1 MFRLYVVYPN
11 EENCRVTMLNI
22 SPVGKIIAADTVAQE
37 LSKLECTRKFSV
49 KNPAKTNKIKAMIDN
64 QEPFIFDGHFF
75 RKIIKDGQLS
85 ELEKDFSHILGTSK
99 MIKSFNDHF
108 SQQKTDFLSEAI

>member
-11 EENCRVTMLNI
+11 KENCRVTMLNI

-49 KNPAKTNKIKAMIDN
+49 KSPAKTNKIRAMIDN